1 MISKIKGFSLLE
13 VVISIAVLSV
23 GIIGLVKMQTY
34 MEVKAENA
42 LKSIDALYYA
52 EAQMEHI
59 FRRQDDQGDVS
70 KAASIRNNGLIPWS
84 DIVADPTACWGDED
98 FPNDATGI
106 MITCDFQKFDGTLS
120 AISNSGGT
128 YRVTSQWVDRHG
140 NAQSIELKTA
150 VSRYSEFD

>member
-1 MISKIKGFSLLE
+1 VISNKKGFSLLE
-13 VVISIAVLSV
+13 VVISIGVLSV
-23 GIIGLVKMQTY
+23 GILGLVKMQTY

-42 LKSIDALYYA
+42 LKTIDALYYA

-70 KAASIRNNGLIPWS
+70 KAEDIRNNNLIPWG
-84 DIVADPTACWGDED
+84 DILTDKNKCWGD
-98 FPNDATGI
+98 PVSNDLGI
-106 MITCDFQKFDGTLS
+106 KLTCQFTLFNGTLD

-128 YRVTSQWVDRHG
+128 YRVTSQWFDRHG